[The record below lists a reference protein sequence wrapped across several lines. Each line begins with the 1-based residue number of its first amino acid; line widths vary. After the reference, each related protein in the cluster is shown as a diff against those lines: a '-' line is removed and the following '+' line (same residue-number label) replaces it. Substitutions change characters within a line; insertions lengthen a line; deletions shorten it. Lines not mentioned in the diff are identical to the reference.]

1 MKNDKNL
8 LFVTEESINGVF
20 TVINSLIESWPEKE
34 HQGTTIY
41 LLSNKG
47 HWGKDQLLEMS
58 KRRSFIILDCPI
70 YTASDLNNKIKNFN
84 KPSKLIMKAAFKIF
98 LPVYSIWAIPKLMYL
113 LKSSNITSIYS
124 HNGGHPGGFLP
135 RAAIYAGKLSFIK
148 NVFLI
153 IHNYPAPRKI
163 WMYSYLRD
171 KLISFCSTR
180 IISVSHAVAKS
191 LTTSCRFSQSIQ
203 VIHNGISSEKKSID
217 LKITQQPIWFGSKN
231 VIGFI
236 GELVERKGIH
246 ILIEALS
253 QTRLDYKLV
262 IYGVGDKN
270 YTEKLKELVVKNDM
284 QKKVFF
290 EGYNQY
296 APHYL
301 KDFTLLAL
309 PSIAFESLPMT
320 ILEAMKHSKAV
331 ICSNVGGTTEMVDNN
346 VTGIVVAPGEVL
358 DLKEAIE
365 RLLSNPKLT
374 TDMGNRGFIK
384 FNDCFNVIQV
394 AQKYNNL
401 NMDL

>member
-1 MKNDKNL
+1 MNKDKNL

-34 HQGTTIY
+34 NQGTTIY

-47 HWGKDQLLEMS
+47 HWGKSQLLEMS
-58 KRRSFIILDCPI
+58 KSKSFSILDCPI

-84 KPSKLIMKAAFKIF
+84 KASKLIMKAAFKIF
-98 LPVYSIWAIPKLMYL
+98 LPFYSIWAIPKLMYL
-113 LKSSNITSIYS
+113 LKSRNITSIYS

-163 WMYSYLRD
+163 WIYSYLRD
-171 KLISFCSTR
+171 KLIAFCSSK
-180 IISVSHAVAKS
+180 IISVSYAVSKS
-191 LTTSCRFSQSIQ
+191 LTTSCYFSKDIQ
-203 VIHNGISSEKKSID
+203 IIHNGIPVEKKSID
-217 LKITQQPIWFGSKN
+217 LKISQQPRWIGSKN
-231 VIGFI
+231 IIGFI

-253 QTRLDYKLV
+253 QISLDYKLV
-262 IYGVGDKN
+262 IYGVGDEN
-270 YTEKLKELVVKNDM
+270 YTKKLKELVIRKKMKN
-284 QKKVFF
+284 KVFF

-331 ICSNVGGTTEMVDNN
+331 VCSDVGGTTEMVDNN
-346 VTGIVVAPGEVL
+346 LTGIVVKPGEIL
-358 DLKEAIE
+358 DLKNAIE
-365 RLLSNPKLT
+365 KLLSNPKLT
-374 TDMGNRGFIK
+374 MDMGNRGFIK
-384 FNDCFNVIQV
+384 FNNSFNVIQV

-401 NMDL
+401 NLAI